1 MAVVGTTMTFWSS
14 LVMMD
19 TVALEPPKRPAG
31 LPVTSITTGND
42 ETPEVVLAS
51 RPIEPTVP

>member
-1 MAVVGTTMTFWSS
+1 MAVVGTTTTSWSS
-14 LVMMD
+14 LAVMD
-19 TVALEPPKRPAG
+19 TLALEPPKSPAG
-31 LPVTSITTGND
+31 LPVTSITTGKE